1 MNFIESLKSAIQ
13 SLKGNKMRSFLTMLG
28 IIIGISSVIT
38 MSAIGKGGQENITG
52 NLKEGGYGKFTIS
65 VDKQDEEFRWK
76 YLLDDSIIEKIRES
90 GKFKAVSPKISSNF
104 AVKIGERKE
113 MMFLSVTTP
122 DFEEIDKINI
132 VYGRNILPFEYESGE
147 KVITIDQLTA
157 RALFTNEKNAVG
169 QTVELS
175 QGRRGNDIT
184 YKIVGVYKNPLEQM
198 IKIVGVY
205 KNPLEQMIKIMG
217 GRRIPRFVRMPLNT
231 YDKLF
236 DLQSGGYTSLIVE
249 GKDPEKLAE
258 SMTDVKKLMADITG
272 IEELYEVNAESNAAA
287 SFDNILSTLNI
298 FVTFVAGISLF
309 VGGIGVMNIML
320 VSVIERT
327 KEIGIR
333 KAIGATNGDIMIQ
346 FLMESIILTGLGGIL
361 GIIIGILLGLGI
373 GFVVKI
379 PPIFST
385 ISIISSLIV
394 STVIGIVFGVTPA
407 KKAAQLNP
415 VDALRSE

>member
-38 MSAIGKGGQENITG
+38 MSAIGKGGQENITS
-52 NLKEGGYGKFTIS
+52 NLKEGGYGKFSIS

-76 YLLDDSIIEKIRES
+76 YLLDDSIIDKIKES

-122 DFEEIDKINI
+122 DFEEIDKIDI
-132 VYGRNILPFEYESGE
+132 IYGRNILPFEYESGE

-175 QGRRGNDIT
+175 QGRRGNDIA
-184 YKIVGVYKNPLEQM
+184 Y
-198 IKIVGVY
+198 KIVGVY

-249 GKDPEKLAE
+249 SKDPEKLAE
-258 SMTDVKKLMADITG
+258 SMTEAKKLMADITG
-272 IEELYEVNAESNAAA
+272 IEELYEVNSESNAAA

-333 KAIGATNGDIMIQ
+333 KAIGATNADIMIQ

-361 GIIIGILLGLGI
+361 GIIIGVLLGMGI
-373 GFVVKI
+373 GFAVKI

-385 ISIISSLIV
+385 ASIVSSLIV
-394 STVIGIVFGVTPA
+394 STGIGIIFGVTPA

>member
-1 MNFIESLKSAIQ
+1 MNFIESLKSAVQ

-76 YLLDDSIIEKIRES
+76 YLLDDSIIEKIKES

-104 AVKIGERKE
+104 AIKIGERKE
-113 MMFLSVTTP
+113 MMFLNVTTP
-122 DFEEIDKINI
+122 DFEEIDKVNI

-198 IKIVGVY
+198 IKI
-205 KNPLEQMIKIMG
+205 MG

-249 GKDPEKLAE
+249 GNDPEKLAE
-258 SMTDVKKLMADITG
+258 SMTEAKKLMADITG

-346 FLMESIILTGLGGIL
+346 FLMESIILTGLGGLL
-361 GIIIGILLGLGI
+361 GIVIGILLGVGI

-385 ISIISSLIV
+385 ISIVSSLIV
-394 STVIGIVFGVTPA
+394 STAIGIVFGVTPA

>member
-184 YKIVGVYKNPLEQM
+184 Y
-198 IKIVGVY
+198 KIVGVY

>member
-52 NLKEGGYGKFTIS
+52 NLKEGGYGKFSIS

-76 YLLDDSIIEKIRES
+76 YLLDDSIIDKIKES

-122 DFEEIDKINI
+122 DFEEIDKIDI

-175 QGRRGNDIT
+175 QGRRGNDIA
-184 YKIVGVYKNPLEQM
+184 Y
-198 IKIVGVY
+198 KIVGVY

-249 GKDPEKLAE
+249 SKDPEKLAE
-258 SMTDVKKLMADITG
+258 SMTEAKKLMADITG
-272 IEELYEVNAESNAAA
+272 IEELYEVNSESNAAA

-333 KAIGATNGDIMIQ
+333 KAIGATNADIMIQ

-361 GIIIGILLGLGI
+361 GIIIGVLLGMGI
-373 GFVVKI
+373 GFAVKI

-385 ISIISSLIV
+385 ASIVSSLIV
-394 STVIGIVFGVTPA
+394 STGIGIIFGVTPA

-415 VDALRSE
+415 VYALRSE

>member
-52 NLKEGGYGKFTIS
+52 NLKEGGYGKFSIS

-76 YLLDDSIIEKIRES
+76 YLLDDSIIDKIKES

-122 DFEEIDKINI
+122 DFEEIDKIDI

-175 QGRRGNDIT
+175 QGRRGNDIA
-184 YKIVGVYKNPLEQM
+184 Y
-198 IKIVGVY
+198 KIVGVY

-249 GKDPEKLAE
+249 SKDPEKLAE
-258 SMTDVKKLMADITG
+258 SMTEAKKLMADITG
-272 IEELYEVNAESNAAA
+272 IEELYEVNSESNAAA

-333 KAIGATNGDIMIQ
+333 KAIGATNADIMIQ

-361 GIIIGILLGLGI
+361 GIIIGVLLGMGI

-385 ISIISSLIV
+385 ASIVSSLIV
-394 STVIGIVFGVTPA
+394 STGIGIIFGVTPA

>member
-198 IKIVGVY
+198 IKI
-205 KNPLEQMIKIMG
+205 MG

-258 SMTDVKKLMADITG
+258 SMTDAKKLMADITG

-415 VDALRSE
+415 VDA

>member
-90 GKFKAVSPKISSNF
+90 GKFKAVSPK
-104 AVKIGERKE
+104 

-198 IKIVGVY
+198 IKI
-205 KNPLEQMIKIMG
+205 MG

-258 SMTDVKKLMADITG
+258 SMTDAKKLMADITG

>member
-198 IKIVGVY
+198 IKI
-205 KNPLEQMIKIMG
+205 MG

-258 SMTDVKKLMADITG
+258 SMTDAKKLMADITG

-361 GIIIGILLGLGI
+361 GRIIGILLGLGI

>member
-52 NLKEGGYGKFTIS
+52 NLKEGGYGKFSIS

-76 YLLDDSIIEKIRES
+76 YLLDDSIIDKIKES

-122 DFEEIDKINI
+122 DFEEIDKIDI

-175 QGRRGNDIT
+175 QGRRGNDIA
-184 YKIVGVYKNPLEQM
+184 Y
-198 IKIVGVY
+198 KIVGVY

-249 GKDPEKLAE
+249 SKDPEKLAE
-258 SMTDVKKLMADITG
+258 SMTEAKKLMADITG
-272 IEELYEVNAESNAAA
+272 IEELYEVNSESNAAA

-333 KAIGATNGDIMIQ
+333 KAIGATNADIMIQ

-361 GIIIGILLGLGI
+361 GIIIGVLLGMGI
-373 GFVVKI
+373 GFAVKI

-385 ISIISSLIV
+385 ASIVSSLIV
-394 STVIGIVFGVTPA
+394 STGIGIIFGVTPA

>member
-198 IKIVGVY
+198 IKI
-205 KNPLEQMIKIMG
+205 MG

-258 SMTDVKKLMADITG
+258 SMTDAKKLMADITG
-272 IEELYEVNAESNAAA
+272 IEELYEVNTESNAAA

>member
-52 NLKEGGYGKFTIS
+52 NLKEGGYGKFSIS

-76 YLLDDSIIEKIRES
+76 YLLDDSIIDKIKDS

-122 DFEEIDKINI
+122 DFEEIDKIDI

-175 QGRRGNDIT
+175 QGRRGNDIA
-184 YKIVGVYKNPLEQM
+184 Y
-198 IKIVGVY
+198 KIVGVY

-249 GKDPEKLAE
+249 SKDPEKLAE
-258 SMTDVKKLMADITG
+258 SMTEAKKLMADITG
-272 IEELYEVNAESNAAA
+272 IEELYEVNSESNAAA

-333 KAIGATNGDIMIQ
+333 KAIGATNADIMIQ

-361 GIIIGILLGLGI
+361 GIIIGVLLGMGI
-373 GFVVKI
+373 GFAVKI

-385 ISIISSLIV
+385 ASIVSSLIV
-394 STVIGIVFGVTPA
+394 STGIGIIFGVTPA

>member
-38 MSAIGKGGQENITG
+38 MSSIGKGGQENITG

-198 IKIVGVY
+198 IKI
-205 KNPLEQMIKIMG
+205 MG

-258 SMTDVKKLMADITG
+258 SMTDAKKLMADITG

>member
-1 MNFIESLKSAIQ
+1 
-13 SLKGNKMRSFLTMLG
+13 MLG

-198 IKIVGVY
+198 IKI
-205 KNPLEQMIKIMG
+205 MG
-217 GRRIPRFVRMPLNT
+217 GRRIPRFEECLLILMIN
-231 YDKLF
+231 
-236 DLQSGGYTSLIVE
+236 SLIYSQV
-249 GKDPEKLAE
+249 
-258 SMTDVKKLMADITG
+258 DIHH
-272 IEELYEVNAESNAAA
+272 
-287 SFDNILSTLNI
+287 
-298 FVTFVAGISLF
+298 
-309 VGGIGVMNIML
+309 
-320 VSVIERT
+320 
-327 KEIGIR
+327 
-333 KAIGATNGDIMIQ
+333 
-346 FLMESIILTGLGGIL
+346 
-361 GIIIGILLGLGI
+361 
-373 GFVVKI
+373 
-379 PPIFST
+379 
-385 ISIISSLIV
+385 
-394 STVIGIVFGVTPA
+394 
-407 KKAAQLNP
+407 
-415 VDALRSE
+415 

>member
-13 SLKGNKMRSFLTMLG
+13 SLKGNKMRSFLTMFG

-198 IKIVGVY
+198 IKI
-205 KNPLEQMIKIMG
+205 MG

-258 SMTDVKKLMADITG
+258 SMTDAKKLMADITG
-272 IEELYEVNAESNAAA
+272 IEELYEVNAESNATA

>member
-52 NLKEGGYGKFTIS
+52 NLKEGGYGKFSIS

-76 YLLDDSIIEKIRES
+76 YLLDDSIIDKIKES

-122 DFEEIDKINI
+122 DFEEIDKIDI
-132 VYGRNILPFEYESGE
+132 IYGRNILPFEYESGE

-157 RALFTNEKNAVG
+157 RAVFTNEKNAVG

-175 QGRRGNDIT
+175 QGRRGNDIA
-184 YKIVGVYKNPLEQM
+184 Y
-198 IKIVGVY
+198 KIVGVY

-249 GKDPEKLAE
+249 SKDPEKLAE
-258 SMTDVKKLMADITG
+258 SMTEAKKLMADITG
-272 IEELYEVNAESNAAA
+272 IEELYEVNSESNAAA

-333 KAIGATNGDIMIQ
+333 KAIGATNADIMIQ

-361 GIIIGILLGLGI
+361 GIIIGVLLGMGI
-373 GFVVKI
+373 GFAVKI

-385 ISIISSLIV
+385 ASIVSSLIV
-394 STVIGIVFGVTPA
+394 STGIGIIFGVTPA

-415 VDALRSE
+415 VYALRSE

>member
-52 NLKEGGYGKFTIS
+52 NLKEGGYGKFSIS

-76 YLLDDSIIEKIRES
+76 YLLDDSIIDKIKES

-122 DFEEIDKINI
+122 DFEEIDKIDI

-175 QGRRGNDIT
+175 QGRRGNDIA
-184 YKIVGVYKNPLEQM
+184 Y
-198 IKIVGVY
+198 KIVGVY

-249 GKDPEKLAE
+249 SKDPEKLAE
-258 SMTDVKKLMADITG
+258 SMTEAKKLMVDITG
-272 IEELYEVNAESNAAA
+272 IEELYEVNSESNAAA

-333 KAIGATNGDIMIQ
+333 KAIGATNADIMIQ

-361 GIIIGILLGLGI
+361 GIIIGVLLGMGI
-373 GFVVKI
+373 GFAVKI

-385 ISIISSLIV
+385 ASIVSSLIV
-394 STVIGIVFGVTPA
+394 STGIGIIFGVTPA

>member
-76 YLLDDSIIEKIRES
+76 YLLDDSIIDKMKES
-90 GKFKAVSPKISSNF
+90 GKFKAVSPKINSSF

-113 MMFLSVTTP
+113 MMYLSVTTP
-122 DFEEIDKINI
+122 DFEEIDKIDI

-198 IKIVGVY
+198 IKI
-205 KNPLEQMIKIMG
+205 MG
-217 GRRIPRFVRMPLNT
+217 GRRIPRFLRMPLNT

-249 GKDPEKLAE
+249 SKDPEKLAE
-258 SMTDVKKLMADITG
+258 SMTDAKKLMADITG

-333 KAIGATNGDIMIQ
+333 KAIGATNADIMIQ
-346 FLMESIILTGLGGIL
+346 FLMESIILTGLGGVL
-361 GIIIGILLGLGI
+361 GIAIGVLLGLGI

-385 ISIISSLIV
+385 VSIISSLIV
-394 STVIGIVFGVTPA
+394 STGIGIIFGVTPA

>member
-52 NLKEGGYGKFTIS
+52 NLKEGGYGKFSIS

-76 YLLDDSIIEKIRES
+76 YLLDDSIIDKIKES

-122 DFEEIDKINI
+122 DFEEIDKIDI

-175 QGRRGNDIT
+175 QGRRGNDIA
-184 YKIVGVYKNPLEQM
+184 Y
-198 IKIVGVY
+198 KIVGVY

-249 GKDPEKLAE
+249 SKDPEKLAE
-258 SMTDVKKLMADITG
+258 SMTEAKKLMADITG
-272 IEELYEVNAESNAAA
+272 IEELYEVNSESNAAA
-287 SFDNILSTLNI
+287 SFDNILSTLNV

-333 KAIGATNGDIMIQ
+333 KAIGATNADIMIQ

-361 GIIIGILLGLGI
+361 GIIIGVLLGMGI
-373 GFVVKI
+373 GFAVKI

-385 ISIISSLIV
+385 ASIVSSLIV
-394 STVIGIVFGVTPA
+394 STGIGIIFGVTPA

>member
-52 NLKEGGYGKFTIS
+52 NLKEGGYGKFSIS

-76 YLLDDSIIEKIRES
+76 YLLDDSIIDKIKES

-122 DFEEIDKINI
+122 DFEEIDKIDI

-175 QGRRGNDIT
+175 QGRRGNDIA
-184 YKIVGVYKNPLEQM
+184 Y
-198 IKIVGVY
+198 KIVGVY

-249 GKDPEKLAE
+249 SKDPEKLAE
-258 SMTDVKKLMADITG
+258 SMTEAKKLMADITG
-272 IEELYEVNAESNAAA
+272 IEELYEVNSESNAAA

-333 KAIGATNGDIMIQ
+333 KAIGATNADIMIQ

-361 GIIIGILLGLGI
+361 GIIIGVLLGMGI
-373 GFVVKI
+373 GFAVKI

-385 ISIISSLIV
+385 VSIVSSLIV
-394 STVIGIVFGVTPA
+394 STGIGIIFGVTPA

>member
-52 NLKEGGYGKFTIS
+52 NLKEGGYGKFSIS

-76 YLLDDSIIEKIRES
+76 YLLDDSIIDKIKES

-122 DFEEIDKINI
+122 DFEEIDKIDI

-175 QGRRGNDIT
+175 QGRRGNDIS
-184 YKIVGVYKNPLEQM
+184 Y
-198 IKIVGVY
+198 KIVGVY

-249 GKDPEKLAE
+249 SKDPEKLAE
-258 SMTDVKKLMADITG
+258 SMTEAKKLMADITG
-272 IEELYEVNAESNAAA
+272 IEELYEVNSESNAAA

-333 KAIGATNGDIMIQ
+333 KAIGATNADIMIQ

-361 GIIIGILLGLGI
+361 GIIIGVLLGMGI
-373 GFVVKI
+373 GFAVKI

-385 ISIISSLIV
+385 ASIVSSLIV
-394 STVIGIVFGVTPA
+394 STGIGIIFGVTPA

>member
-52 NLKEGGYGKFTIS
+52 NLKEGGYGKFSIS

-76 YLLDDSIIEKIRES
+76 YLLDDSIIDKIKES

-122 DFEEIDKINI
+122 DFEEIDKIDI

-198 IKIVGVY
+198 IKI
-205 KNPLEQMIKIMG
+205 MG
-217 GRRIPRFVRMPLNT
+217 GHRIPRFLRMPLNT

-249 GKDPEKLAE
+249 SKDPEKLAE
-258 SMTDVKKLMADITG
+258 SMTDAKKLMADITG

-333 KAIGATNGDIMIQ
+333 KAIGATNADIMIQ

-394 STVIGIVFGVTPA
+394 STAIGIVFGVTPA

>member
-1 MNFIESLKSAIQ
+1 
-13 SLKGNKMRSFLTMLG
+13 MLG

-198 IKIVGVY
+198 IKI
-205 KNPLEQMIKIMG
+205 MG

-258 SMTDVKKLMADITG
+258 SMTDAKKLMADITG

>member
-52 NLKEGGYGKFTIS
+52 NLKEGGYGKFSIS

-76 YLLDDSIIEKIRES
+76 YLLDDSIIDKIKES

-122 DFEEIDKINI
+122 DFEEIDKIDI

-175 QGRRGNDIT
+175 QGRRGNDIA
-184 YKIVGVYKNPLEQM
+184 Y
-198 IKIVGVY
+198 KIVGVY

-249 GKDPEKLAE
+249 SKDPEKLAE
-258 SMTDVKKLMADITG
+258 SMTEAKKLMADITG
-272 IEELYEVNAESNAAA
+272 IEELYEVNSESNAAA

-333 KAIGATNGDIMIQ
+333 KAIGATNADIMIQ

-361 GIIIGILLGLGI
+361 GIIIGVLLGMGI
-373 GFVVKI
+373 GFAVKI
-379 PPIFST
+379 PPIFSSA
-385 ISIISSLIV
+385 SIVSSFIV
-394 STVIGIVFGVTPA
+394 STGIGIIFGVTPA

>member
-65 VDKQDEEFRWK
+65 IDKQDEEFRWK
-76 YLLDDSIIEKIRES
+76 YLLNDSIVDKIKES
-90 GKFKAVSPKISSNF
+90 GKFKAVSPKINSPF

-113 MMFLSVTTP
+113 MMSLSVTTP
-122 DFEEIDKINI
+122 DFEEIDKIDI

-147 KVITIDQLTA
+147 KVITMDQLTA
-157 RALFTNEKNAVG
+157 RSLFTNEKNAVG

-184 YKIVGVYKNPLEQM
+184 Y
-198 IKIVGVY
+198 KIVGVY

-258 SMTDVKKLMADITG
+258 NMTEAKKLMNDITG

-333 KAIGATNGDIMIQ
+333 KAIGATNADIMIQ

-361 GIIIGILLGLGI
+361 GIIIGILLGMGI
-373 GFVVKI
+373 GFAVKI

-385 ISIISSLIV
+385 ASIVSSLIV
-394 STVIGIVFGVTPA
+394 STAIGIVFGVTPA

>member
-198 IKIVGVY
+198 IKI
-205 KNPLEQMIKIMG
+205 MG

-258 SMTDVKKLMADITG
+258 SMTDAKKLMADITG

>member
-52 NLKEGGYGKFTIS
+52 NLKEGGYGKFSIS

-76 YLLDDSIIEKIRES
+76 YLLDDSIIDKIKES

-122 DFEEIDKINI
+122 DFEEIDKIDI

-175 QGRRGNDIT
+175 QGRRGNDIA
-184 YKIVGVYKNPLEQM
+184 Y
-198 IKIVGVY
+198 KIVGVY

-249 GKDPEKLAE
+249 SKDPEKLAE
-258 SMTDVKKLMADITG
+258 SMTEAKKLMADITG
-272 IEELYEVNAESNAAA
+272 IEELYEVNSESNAAA

-333 KAIGATNGDIMIQ
+333 KAIGATNADIMIQ

-361 GIIIGILLGLGI
+361 GIIIGVLLGMGI
-373 GFVVKI
+373 GFAVKI

-385 ISIISSLIV
+385 ASMVSSLIV
-394 STVIGIVFGVTPA
+394 STGIGIIFGVTPA

>member
-52 NLKEGGYGKFTIS
+52 NLKEGGYGKFSIS

-76 YLLDDSIIEKIRES
+76 YLLDDSIIDKIKES

-122 DFEEIDKINI
+122 DFEEIDKIDI

-175 QGRRGNDIT
+175 QGRRGNDIA
-184 YKIVGVYKNPLEQM
+184 Y
-198 IKIVGVY
+198 KIVGVY

-249 GKDPEKLAE
+249 SKDPEKLAE
-258 SMTDVKKLMADITG
+258 SMTEAKKLMADITG
-272 IEELYEVNAESNAAA
+272 IEELYEVNSESNAAA

-333 KAIGATNGDIMIQ
+333 KAIGATNADIMIQ
-346 FLMESIILTGLGGIL
+346 FLMESIILTGLGGIF
-361 GIIIGILLGLGI
+361 GIIIGVLLGMGI
-373 GFVVKI
+373 GFAVKI

-385 ISIISSLIV
+385 ASIVSSLIV
-394 STVIGIVFGVTPA
+394 STGIGIIFGVTPA

>member
-28 IIIGISSVIT
+28 IIIGISSVII

-52 NLKEGGYGKFTIS
+52 NLKEGGYGKFSIS

-76 YLLDDSIIEKIRES
+76 YLLDDSIIDKIKES

-122 DFEEIDKINI
+122 DFEEIDKIDI

-198 IKIVGVY
+198 IKI
-205 KNPLEQMIKIMG
+205 MG
-217 GRRIPRFVRMPLNT
+217 GRRIPRFLRMPLNT

-249 GKDPEKLAE
+249 SKDPEKLAE
-258 SMTDVKKLMADITG
+258 SMTDAKKLMADITG

-333 KAIGATNGDIMIQ
+333 KAIGATNADIMIQ

-361 GIIIGILLGLGI
+361 GIIIGVLLGIGI

-385 ISIISSLIV
+385 VSIVSSLIV
-394 STVIGIVFGVTPA
+394 STGIGIIFGVTPA

>member
-1 MNFIESLKSAIQ
+1 MVSQNEFYRKLKSAIQ

-52 NLKEGGYGKFTIS
+52 NLKEGGYGKFSIS

-76 YLLDDSIIEKIRES
+76 YLLDDSIIDKIKES

-122 DFEEIDKINI
+122 DFEEIDKIDI

-175 QGRRGNDIT
+175 QGRRGNDIA
-184 YKIVGVYKNPLEQM
+184 Y
-198 IKIVGVY
+198 KIVGVY

-249 GKDPEKLAE
+249 SKDPEKLAE
-258 SMTDVKKLMADITG
+258 SMTEAKKLMADITG
-272 IEELYEVNAESNAAA
+272 IEELYEVNSESNAAA

-333 KAIGATNGDIMIQ
+333 KAIGATNADIMIQ
-346 FLMESIILTGLGGIL
+346 FLMESIILTGLGGNTWNYYWSTFRNGNWFCSKNTTNIL
-361 GIIIGILLGLGI
+361 YC
-373 GFVVKI
+373 FNC
-379 PPIFST
+379 
-385 ISIISSLIV
+385 
-394 STVIGIVFGVTPA
+394 VFFNSFNRNRNNIWS
-407 KKAAQLNP
+407 NP
-415 VDALRSE
+415 C

>member
-52 NLKEGGYGKFTIS
+52 NLKEGGYGKFSIS

-76 YLLDDSIIEKIRES
+76 YLLDDSIIDKIKES

-122 DFEEIDKINI
+122 DFEEIDKIDI
-132 VYGRNILPFEYESGE
+132 IYGRNILPFEYESGE

-175 QGRRGNDIT
+175 QGRRGNDIA
-184 YKIVGVYKNPLEQM
+184 Y
-198 IKIVGVY
+198 KIVGVY

-249 GKDPEKLAE
+249 SKDPEKLAE
-258 SMTDVKKLMADITG
+258 SMTEAKKLMADITG
-272 IEELYEVNAESNAAA
+272 IEELYEVNSESNAAA

-333 KAIGATNGDIMIQ
+333 KAIGATNADIMIQ

-361 GIIIGILLGLGI
+361 GIIIGVLLGMGI
-373 GFVVKI
+373 GFAVKI

-385 ISIISSLIV
+385 ASIVSSLIV
-394 STVIGIVFGVTPA
+394 STGIGIIFGVTPA

>member
-1 MNFIESLKSAIQ
+1 MNFIESLKSAVQ

-76 YLLDDSIIEKIRES
+76 YLLDDSIIEKIKES

-104 AVKIGERKE
+104 AIKIGERKE
-113 MMFLSVTTP
+113 MMFLNVTTP
-122 DFEEIDKINI
+122 DFEEIDKVNI

-198 IKIVGVY
+198 IKI
-205 KNPLEQMIKIMG
+205 MG

-249 GKDPEKLAE
+249 GNDPEKLAE
-258 SMTDVKKLMADITG
+258 SMTDAKKLMADITG

-346 FLMESIILTGLGGIL
+346 FLMESIILTGLGGLL
-361 GIIIGILLGLGI
+361 GIVIGILLGLGI

-385 ISIISSLIV
+385 ISIVSSLIV
-394 STVIGIVFGVTPA
+394 STAIGIVFGVTPA

>member
-198 IKIVGVY
+198 IKI
-205 KNPLEQMIKIMG
+205 MG

-258 SMTDVKKLMADITG
+258 SMTDAKKLMADITG
-272 IEELYEVNAESNAAA
+272 IEELYEVNAEPNAAA

-298 FVTFVAGISLF
+298 FVTFVAGIYLF